1 MAVGRG
7 SHSKWLCSCS
17 LSFPGLTSAYST
29 YTLRAGQTFPH
40 PCLTAQLTIA
50 YQTADEESAP
60 QRLSSISRFRLTV
73 DLGAHEYGFLC
84 AHACALVCVCVVRMR
99 ACVGICEHMRVP
111 ERLRGCVGTYVLACV
126 GAWLRAWPPACVSGC
141 LSLCVHGRLCA
152 WVPALLHACM
162 FSQVPVF
169 ECSLPG
175 ILQPSIAISFSRASA

>member
-111 ERLRGCVGTYVLACV
+111 ERLLGYVCACVCGCVAACLAASVRKRVPESVRSWAPVCV
-126 GAWLRAWPPACVSGC
+126 GACVTARVHVQPGP
-141 LSLCVHGRLCA
+141 SL
-152 WVPALLHACM
+152 
-162 FSQVPVF
+162 
-169 ECSLPG
+169 
-175 ILQPSIAISFSRASA
+175 